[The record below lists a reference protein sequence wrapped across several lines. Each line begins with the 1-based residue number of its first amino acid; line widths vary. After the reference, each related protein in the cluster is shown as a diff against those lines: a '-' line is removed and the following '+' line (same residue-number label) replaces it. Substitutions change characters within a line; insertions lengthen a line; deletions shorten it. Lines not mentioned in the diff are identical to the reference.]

1 MIVPHICAGV
11 NLDITPE
18 DCYNGVNLKI
28 TGGTDMK
35 VSQIVFSPTG
45 GTGKVAE
52 VIAQAWVFTAIS
64 ISNKKSLFS
73 KKRK

>member
-1 MIVPHICAGV
+1 
-11 NLDITPE
+11 
-18 DCYNGVNLKI
+18 
-28 TGGTDMK
+28 MK